1 MDVESGTYE
10 DPIKLKP
17 SSGISVH
24 EADAALRLGK
34 AVILFIYECQSLL
47 LLCRLHSKSLWN
59 SHSPAPPNYGSM
71 CIMPVTGCQRHH
83 TRKVTLKY
91 LHLCLNLFKHR

>member
-17 SSGISVH
+17 SSGVSVH

-34 AVILFIYECQSLL
+34 AVIMLITYDKVYCYRVGFIRKVYGILTAQLL
-47 LLCRLHSKSLWN
+47 LTMVVC
-59 SHSPAPPNYGSM
+59 A
-71 CIMPVTGCQRHH
+71 VCQLQAAKDIIQGR
-83 TRKVTLKY
+83 
-91 LHLCLNLFKHR
+91 